1 MEKIS
6 NNISKKVISLNEGE
20 FIGYILDA
28 VFDEDLDSLQGFLV
42 VDDESEETFILNKEN
57 IKSVGDDCIMMDS
70 THNLKRFFDEDTFNP
85 IGKNVYDA
93 NGVYLG
99 TVIDV
104 VVQGRAV
111 RRIITDKCE
120 FFKRNIRKIGK
131 NNIIFGK
138 KSLKNTKRQALFV
151 IDESLNQKVTTL
163 SVKEKQS
170 KPYRIFAN
178 QSSIIGRTMTSDLYG
193 YNNEIIAKKFDIIN
207 QNIINRAKLHNKL
220 NFVLYY
226 SK

>member
-28 VFDEDLDSLQGFLV
+28 VFDENLDSLQGFLV

-70 THNLKRFFDEDTFNP
+70 THNLKRSFDEYTFNP
-85 IGKNVYDA
+85 IGKNVYDV

-220 NFVLYY
+220 NFLLYY

>member
-70 THNLKRFFDEDTFNP
+70 THNLKRSFDEYTFNP
-85 IGKNVYDA
+85 IGKNVYDV

-138 KSLKNTKRQALFV
+138 KPLKNTKKQALFV
-151 IDESLNQKVTTL
+151 IGESLNQKVTTL

-220 NFVLYY
+220 NFLLYY

>member
-70 THNLKRFFDEDTFNP
+70 THNLKRSFDEDTFNP

-104 VVQGRAV
+104 VVQGRSV

-220 NFVLYY
+220 NFLLYY

>member
-70 THNLKRFFDEDTFNP
+70 THNLKRSFDEYTFNP

-178 QSSIIGRTMTSDLYG
+178 QSSIIGRTMTNDLYG

-220 NFVLYY
+220 NFLLYY

>member
-42 VDDESEETFILNKEN
+42 VDDESEETFILDKEN

-70 THNLKRFFDEDTFNP
+70 THNLKRSFDEYTFNP
-85 IGKNVYDA
+85 IGKNVYDVS
-93 NGVYLG
+93 GVCLG

-220 NFVLYY
+220 NFLLYY

>member
-6 NNISKKVISLNEGE
+6 NNISKKVISLHEGE

-70 THNLKRFFDEDTFNP
+70 THNLKRSFDEDTFNP

-104 VVQGRAV
+104 VVQGRSV

-220 NFVLYY
+220 NFLLYY

>member
-42 VDDESEETFILNKEN
+42 VDDESEETFILKKEN

-70 THNLKRFFDEDTFNP
+70 AGNLKRSFDEDTFNP
-85 IGKNVYDA
+85 IGKNVYDV

-138 KSLKNTKRQALFV
+138 RSLKNTKRQALFV
-151 IDESLNQKVTTL
+151 VDESLNQKVTTL

-220 NFVLYY
+220 NFLLYY

>member
-70 THNLKRFFDEDTFNP
+70 THNLKRSFDEYTFNP
-85 IGKNVYDA
+85 IGKNVYDVS
-93 NGVYLG
+93 GVYLG

-138 KSLKNTKRQALFV
+138 KPLKNTKRQALFV
-151 IDESLNQKVTTL
+151 VDESLNQKVTTL

-220 NFVLYY
+220 NFLLYY

>member
-57 IKSVGDDCIMMDS
+57 IKSVSNDCIMMDS
-70 THNLKRFFDEDTFNP
+70 THNLKRSFDEDTFNP

-220 NFVLYY
+220 NFLLYY

>member
-70 THNLKRFFDEDTFNP
+70 AGNLKRSFDEDTFNP

-138 KSLKNTKRQALFV
+138 KSLKNTKRQTLFV

-163 SVKEKQS
+163 SVKEKQT

-220 NFVLYY
+220 NFLLYY

>member
-70 THNLKRFFDEDTFNP
+70 THNLKRSFDEDTFNP

-220 NFVLYY
+220 NFLLYY

>member
-28 VFDEDLDSLQGFLV
+28 VFDENLDSLQGFLV

-57 IKSVGDDCIMMDS
+57 IKSVGDNCIMMDS
-70 THNLKRFFDEDTFNP
+70 THNLKRSFDEDTFNP

-104 VVQGRAV
+104 VVQGRSV

-220 NFVLYY
+220 NFLLYY